1 MVFISGVS
9 LVTNIAFIIVFA
21 TDASISLTCEY
32 LDVSENQGYVEACAI
47 LNEGELKIAVAVAM
61 STTFDTADS
70 K

>member
-1 MVFISGVS
+1 M
-9 LVTNIAFIIVFA
+9 FA

-32 LDVSENQGYVEACAI
+32 LDVSESQGYVEACAI

>member
-9 LVTNIAFIIVFA
+9 LVTNIAFTIVFA
-21 TDASISLTCEY
+21 IDASISLTCEY
-32 LDVSENQGYVEACAI
+32 LDVSESQGYVEACAI
-47 LNEGELKIAVAVAM
+47 LNEGELKISVAVAM